1 MTDESAADTPH
12 PNYNSAG
19 AGDLPPISERQLARL
34 WERRASRNHNLRTDK
49 GARVRVLYPGRPGVT
64 AGPDFRNAVLLVE
77 GAGLV
82 QGDVEVHLRQ
92 RDWVAHRHQNDP
104 NYNGVALHVA
114 LETDAVPAVTVSGV
128 TPPVVGLQSLVAGA
142 EPNRAESADGLACG
156 QTRAQLWRL
165 LAQHG
170 YRQPASAQQMAALL
184 NRAGDER
191 FLSRSALLGTWL
203 PTQSGEQILWE
214 AICQALGYRHNE
226 HTMLQLA
233 AAAPIA
239 SLRNAARPLP
249 ASERDGALTT
259 WMLRWAGLATDD
271 GRPSRWEAPAG
282 FGSPL
287 SASQWQLFRV
297 RPANHPRRRVL
308 GAAVLAARFLE
319 IGLSAGLYRAAI
331 AAKPPQLTA
340 SLAVANRGDGLP
352 APGDGLPA
360 PIGTG
365 RARDIAINAVLPYL
379 HAWRLAS
386 DDPVG
391 AQGMLS
397 LYRAFGPLPD
407 NEITRQLASALQEP
421 GWERVANNA
430 RRQQGL
436 IHLQRLLA
444 GESKPQLL

>member
-1 MTDESAADTPH
+1 MTDESVANTPH
-12 PNYNSAG
+12 SNGNSAG
-19 AGDLPPISERQLARL
+19 AGDLPPISERQLAML
-34 WERRASRNHNLRTDK
+34 WERRASRNRHLRTDK

-64 AGPDFRNAVLLVE
+64 AGPDFRDAVLLVE

-114 LETDAVPAVTVSGV
+114 LETDAMPAVTVSGV
-128 TPPVVGLQSLVAGA
+128 APPVVGLQSLLAGA
-142 EPNRAESADGLACG
+142 EQNRAESADGPACG

-165 LAQHG
+165 LAPHG
-170 YRQPASAQQMAALL
+170 YRQPASAEHMSALL

-191 FLSRSALLGTWL
+191 FLSHSGLLGAWL
-203 PTQSGEQILWE
+203 QTQSGEQVLWE

-233 AAAPIA
+233 ATSPIA

-249 ASERDGALTT
+249 ASERDGALKT
-259 WMLRWAGLATDD
+259 WMLRWAGFATDD
-271 GRPSRWEAPAG
+271 DRPARWGASAG

-287 SASQWQLFRV
+287 SAGQWQLFRV

-340 SLAVANRGDGLP
+340 SLAVAHR
-352 APGDGLPA
+352 GDGLPA
-360 PIGTG
+360 PIGNG

-386 DDPVG
+386 DDPAG
-391 AQGMLS
+391 AQGMLN

-407 NEITRQLASALQEP
+407 NEITRQMASALQEP
-421 GWERVANNA
+421 GWGRVANNA

-436 IHLQRLLA
+436 IYLQRLLA

>member
-19 AGDLPPISERQLARL
+19 AGDLPPISERQLAKL
-34 WERRASRNHNLRTDK
+34 WERRASRNHQLRTDQ

-64 AGPDFRNAVLLVE
+64 AGPDFRDAVLLVE

-128 TPPVVGLQSLVAGA
+128 APPVVGLQSLVAGA
-142 EPNRAESADGLACG
+142 EPNRAEPADGLACG

-233 AAAPIA
+233 ATAPIA

-249 ASERDGALTT
+249 AAERDGALTA

-271 GRPSRWEAPAG
+271 GRPSRWGAPAG
-282 FGSPL
+282 FCSPL

-319 IGLSAGLYRAAI
+319 IGLSAGLYRAAA

-340 SLAVANRGDGLP
+340 SLAVANR
-352 APGDGLPA
+352 GDGLPA

>member
-1 MTDESAADTPH
+1 MVWRA
-12 PNYNSAG
+12 
-19 AGDLPPISERQLARL
+19 ARL
-34 WERRASRNHNLRTDK
+34 GRSCGVCWRSTATASR
-49 GARVRVLYPGRPGVT
+49 
-64 AGPDFRNAVLLVE
+64 
-77 GAGLV
+77 
-82 QGDVEVHLRQ
+82 
-92 RDWVAHRHQNDP
+92 
-104 NYNGVALHVA
+104 
-114 LETDAVPAVTVSGV
+114 
-128 TPPVVGLQSLVAGA
+128 
-142 EPNRAESADGLACG
+142 
-156 QTRAQLWRL
+156 
-165 LAQHG
+165 
-170 YRQPASAQQMAALL
+170 ASAQQMAALL

-233 AAAPIA
+233 ATAPIA

-259 WMLRWAGLATDD
+259 WMLRWAGLATNDS
-271 GRPSRWEAPAG
+271 RPSRWEAPAG

-319 IGLSAGLYRAAI
+319 IGLSAGLYRAAA

-340 SLAVANRGDGLP
+340 SLAVANR
-352 APGDGLPA
+352 GDGLPA

-379 HAWRLAS
+379 HAWRLR
-386 DDPVG
+386 
-391 AQGMLS
+391 QT
-397 LYRAFGPLPD
+397 
-407 NEITRQLASALQEP
+407 TRWERRVCSVCTGHSARCRTTKSHGNWPARCQEP

-430 RRQQGL
+430 RRQQG
-436 IHLQRLLA
+436 
-444 GESKPQLL
+444 